1 MSNLFNFASGHASA
15 AGWGINDSNLEELY
29 KYLDGYD
36 FSNNTEY
43 MVDKLYNKPIEYD
56 IYTVEMDKHVF
67 GGAIMYPIFGY
78 KSIKFNKKCITSR
91 GSVTT
96 FFDNGV
102 SFVLFNSPD
111 DMQQEIEDNL
121 DDRGNLTMDVV
132 GEPRI
137 NKFGNKEIPQ
147 IIIKDYEFL
156 ENYDIV
162 EEENKFGIDF

>member
-1 MSNLFNFASGHASA
+1 KNPF
-15 AGWGINDSNLEELY
+15 Y
-29 KYLDGYD
+29 Y
-36 FSNNTEY
+36 
-43 MVDKLYNKPIEYD
+43 VDKLYSKPDSSD
-56 IYTVEMDKHVF
+56 IYTIEMNKHVF
-67 GGAIMYPIFGY
+67 GGAVEFPTMGY
-78 KSIKFNKKCITSR
+78 ENIKFNKKCINIR

-111 DMQQEIEDNL
+111 DIQQKIENNL
-121 DDRGNLTMDVV
+121 DEKGSLTMDLV

-147 IIIKDYEFL
+147 IIIKEYEFL
-156 ENYDIV
+156 EKYDIV

>member
-1 MSNLFNFASGHASA
+1 MSNL
-15 AGWGINDSNLEELY
+15 DSLFE
-29 KYLDGYD
+29 YLDETK

-43 MVDKLYNKPIEYD
+43 MVDKLYSKPDSSD
-56 IYTVEMDKHVF
+56 IYTIETHKHVF
-67 GGAIMYPIFGY
+67 GGAVEYPLFGY
-78 KSIKFNKKCITSR
+78 EDISFNKKCINVR

-111 DMQQEIEDNL
+111 NIKQEIEDNL
-121 DDRGNLTMDVV
+121 DSKSNLRVNVV

-147 IIIKDYEFL
+147 IIIEHYEFL
-156 ENYDIV
+156 DNYDIV
-162 EEENKFGIDF
+162 DEETNKFGIDF

>member
-1 MSNLFNFASGHASA
+1 MSNL
-15 AGWGINDSNLEELY
+15 DSLFE
-29 KYLDGYD
+29 YLDEVK
-36 FSNNTEY
+36 FNNNTEY
-43 MVDKLYNKPIEYD
+43 MVDKLYSKPIEYD

-67 GGAIMYPIFGY
+67 GGDVVFPMFGY
-78 KSIKFNKKCITSR
+78 ESIKFNKKCISSR

-102 SFVLFNSPD
+102 SFVLFNSPTNI
-111 DMQQEIEDNL
+111 QEEIENNL
-121 DDRGNLTMDVV
+121 DEKGNLTMDVV